1 MSTPDTATGR
11 ERRDPVPERAIREA
25 TDGPWWVGFQ
35 AGITEVRGRLAAA
48 RQASA
53 PTAPAPDVGAAASAH
68 LSSAVHAIV
77 QADPPLPRAPETHE
91 ERRAESVRSDL
102 RTTIGHAV
110 VLADGDARAAVATA
124 DAVPPR
130 VPYIGEDEGSR
141 LDVDYSNPHFGAYD
155 AARQTVAQGA
165 ETQLAA
171 FQDRVET
178 VSTAVTA
185 LAERAASGLTPADR
199 LRAHAQLGIIQAH
212 TQALA
217 AHYRNEVLSRGPAQ
231 AKTAEKSPG

>member
-11 ERRDPVPERAIREA
+11 ERRDPVLERAIREA
-25 TDGPWWVGFQ
+25 TDGPWWVGFH
-35 AGITEVRGRLAAA
+35 AGVTEVRGRLAAA

-53 PTAPAPDVGAAASAH
+53 PTAPAPDVGAAASAR

-124 DAVPPR
+124 DAAPPR

-141 LDVDYSNPHFGAYD
+141 LDVDFSNPHFGAYD

-165 ETQLAA
+165 ERQLANIPGPCRDGEHRRRRA
-171 FQDRVET
+171 RGAGGLWFEHPPAPHHPVQ
-178 VSTAVTA
+178 
-185 LAERAASGLTPADR
+185 LLQHAERVRLPLHRARLQVRRPKHQAPATTR
-199 LRAHAQLGIIQAH
+199 
-212 TQALA
+212 
-217 AHYRNEVLSRGPAQ
+217 
-231 AKTAEKSPG
+231 